1 MSQLTKTV
9 FGSWGLIVGWNIAPP
24 PPGPIILKLPGRS
37 SVGVAKASAANAIR
51 RRSNTIGFFPLL
63 SLTSFRFLFGRMY
76 LLCQSLCAR
85 GIKAGC
91 EWASQALAPIFEHF
105 LCLDQK

>member
-37 SVGVAKASAANAIR
+37 SVGVAKASAASAIR

-63 SLTSFRFLFGRMY
+63 SLAFFRFLFGRMY
-76 LLCQSLCAR
+76 LLCQSLCERKVTLDAR
-85 GIKAGC
+85 
-91 EWASQALAPIFEHF
+91 WQARAP
-105 LCLDQK
+105 LNL